1 MTISGEFLRWE
12 VKPIWKITY
21 PSSLLGGETSTITIF
36 GVDRGSLD
44 VSRNWEKINS
54 VEEFNQ
60 GFVAKP
66 IDFTIT
72 IAVKERG
79 KGFETLRRL
88 ASAGTLFDIECDLLR
103 ETNDSTI
110 VGERSEEEDAQP
122 SDYEPWLKGFES
134 YQGCVVNREGSTVE
148 IATFPIREFECIFLR
163 RVIRKYGSKLSLLT
177 EGAGTTINFTGIGI

>member
-1 MTISGEFLRWE
+1 MAISGEFLRWE
-12 VKPIWKITY
+12 VKPIWKISY
-21 PSSLLGGETSTITIF
+21 PSSLLGDVSGTVTIF

-66 IDFTIT
+66 TDFTIT

-79 KGFETLRRL
+79 EGFETLRRL
-88 ASAGTLFDIECDLLR
+88 SSAGTLFDIECDLLR
-103 ETNDSTI
+103 ETDNTTI
-110 VGERSEEEDAQP
+110 VGDRSEEDGIQG
-122 SDYEPWLKGFES
+122 SNYEPWLKGFES
-134 YQGCVVNREGSTVE
+134 YLGCVVNREGSTVE

-163 RVIRKYGSKLSLLT
+163 RTIRKYDSLLKIT
-177 EGAGTTINFTGIGI
+177 EGAGTTTNFSEIGL